1 MRQVR
6 CFLPLLALLLLAG
19 PIWAAK
25 DSTEVSDSRQKEKK
39 DVKVV
44 TGFSGGMLLHVGYAF
59 SESPDAL
66 FRNASLTGLPNFT
79 DLPRDG
85 VTLGLGGM
93 LRMHLID
100 HIHLG
105 VEGAVS
111 TMPLMKS
118 GSNIR
123 TAWAQAICD
132 FYFSLGL
139 VRPLVGLGIGG
150 GKTKRLY
157 VPSSAEQVSGSNSLV
172 FNASYTTTP
181 FFMLDPYV
189 GLEIKTGSMSAL
201 LIRVDYVLPFGKSGS
216 IMETPKVSWSNFISP
231 SGPRLYVGFLFGK
244 Q

>member
-1 MRQVR
+1 MRHLR
-6 CFLPLLALLLLAG
+6 WMLPLLALLL
-19 PIWAAK
+19 WAAPAGAQ
-25 DSTEVSDSRQKEKK
+25 DSTAVAGKQDKEKK
-39 DVKVV
+39 DVKIV
-44 TGFSGGMLLHVGYAF
+44 TGFSGGMLLHIGYAF

-66 FRNASLTGLPNFT
+66 FRNGSLKGLSNLG

-132 FYFSLGL
+132 FYFNLGV
-139 VRPLVGLGIGG
+139 VRPLVGMGIGG

-157 VPSSAEQVSGSNSLV
+157 VPSDAEQVAGGNATV

-181 FFMLDPYV
+181 FFLLDPYV
-189 GLEIKTGSMSAL
+189 GMEIKLGSMSAL
-201 LIRVDYVLPFGKSGS
+201 LLRVDYMLPFGKSGS
-216 IMETPKVSWSNFISP
+216 TLQTSDVSWSNFISP